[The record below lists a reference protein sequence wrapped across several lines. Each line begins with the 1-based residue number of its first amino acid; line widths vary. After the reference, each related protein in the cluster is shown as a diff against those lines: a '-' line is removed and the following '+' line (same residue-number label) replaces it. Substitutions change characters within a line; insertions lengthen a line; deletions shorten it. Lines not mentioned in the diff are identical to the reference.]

1 MKRMTWMIIG
11 LCTSL
16 SLATLT
22 AGFGEE
28 AGSGSSAGSTE
39 AGKGSSGTVDTGE
52 TKDAPKGLG
61 TSSLTRGTSAGKPKP
76 AGTGT
81 AAGYIL
87 DQAKQGNIKIEGAI
101 DGDDWDKP
109 D

>member
-1 MKRMTWMIIG
+1 MTWMIIG

-16 SLATLT
+16 SMATLA

-28 AGSGSSAGSTE
+28 AGSGSSAGTAE
-39 AGKGSSGTVDTGE
+39 AGPGSPGTVDTGE
-52 TKDAPKGLG
+52 EKDALKGSG
-61 TSSLTRGTSAGKPKP
+61 NRSHTRGTSAGKPKP